1 MKQLDIIEKEIAEL
15 EKSKSESD
23 KQLKLLRKAKAS
35 ALKQQ
40 EEDKRVE
47 GLKEI
52 DDLVNAANDELSN
65 TSLCFEKDDILG
77 SILVKLGDDYLETN
91 ISFEDLNFKK
101 ISGFVNAFVRNAKTV
116 KKIYSTFDDSS
127 DHVSIRQGSAS
138 YDDLSFAIYG
148 RAYDIHI
155 KAKSDSNLSIK
166 LTKGMDLS
174 SECAVIEKGGI
185 SYKIY
190 MSDSFD
196 HFNIDAS
203 VSAKCEIGDFD
214 STFEKLLNKLDKA
227 EVGESDF

>member
-1 MKQLDIIEKEIAEL
+1 MKQLDIIEQEIAEL

-23 KQLKLLRKAKAS
+23 KQLKRLRKAKAL

-40 EEDKRVE
+40 EEDKKVK

-52 DDLVNAANDELSN
+52 DDLVNAANDELSD
-65 TSLCFEKDDILG
+65 TSLSLEKDDALG
-77 SILVKLGDDYLETN
+77 SILVKLDDEYLETS

-101 ISGFVNAFVRNAKTV
+101 ISGFVNTFVRNAKTV
-116 KKIYSTFDDSS
+116 EKIYSAFDDSS
-127 DHVSIRQGSAS
+127 DYMSIQQGFAS
-138 YDDLSFAIYG
+138 YDDLSFAVHG

-166 LTKGMDLS
+166 LTKDIDLS

-190 MSDSFD
+190 MADSYD
-196 HFNIDAS
+196 HFYIDAS
-203 VSAKCEIGDFD
+203 VSAKCEISKFD
-214 STFEKLLNKLDKA
+214 ETFERLLNKLDEA
-227 EVGESDF
+227 EVDETDC